1 MLGTLLAGLGRRPR
15 FTADAGEAAAC
26 ALAYAARPVAG
37 VPTVPLSSAALELF
51 AATAPLPPG
60 SYARYNTPAGELPG
74 AFPAALP
81 QPEGDPPR
89 TLPAASPET
98 AGFCAPFDLVASSFV
113 LLAAWDEATH
123 AERDRFGRL
132 PFSASVFAE
141 NPSLRLDEPAVDR
154 AAALLRTVL
163 APRLA
168 DLGLPPL
175 PPTGWIWREAG
186 EGRGGGASANAGAA
200 ADGCGGDGEAG
211 AAGPGFAVALTH
223 DVDNLWRWT
232 RRGFAASGYRSLR
245 GLRRLDLR
253 PLAREAADVA
263 HWLTHHLPR
272 RTDPYWTFPQML
284 AGEDARGVD
293 STFFVIARHTHR
305 RDGNQPDVYRRR
317 IPEVLSLLRRAGREV
332 ALHGNDGDRLGVS
345 PLSDDREDLR
355 ARARDDVRGVRY
367 HYLRCLYHE
376 TLPFV
381 DAAGLD
387 YDSSLA
393 FAEHEGFRCGTALPF
408 HPYLLAEERPLRLV
422 ELPLAIMDTTLHQPQ
437 YRALT
442 APAAEEAARAVL
454 DRVRASGGA
463 VAVLWHN
470 MRFDRRAAE
479 GYDEVYWRL
488 VDWVLANGG
497 GAGAAGAVVDRWR
510 GALGDDVFAAGI
522 APPPCAGACAA
533 AARAGLTP
541 AASAPSDAPPLGRP
555 GAAP

>member
-1 MLGTLLAGLGRRPR
+1 VDRALSGPPELAVFLDTPAAWRPRAEWVLGTLLAGLGRRPR

-37 VPTVPLSSAALELF
+37 VPTVPLSRTALELF
-51 AATAPLPPG
+51 TAAAPLPPG
-60 SYARYNTPAGELPG
+60 SYLRYETPAGELPG
-74 AFPAALP
+74 AFPAPSP
-81 QPEGDPPR
+81 QPDGDLLR
-89 TLPAASPET
+89 TLPAAAPET

-123 AERDRFGRL
+123 AQRDRFGRL

-141 NPSLRLDEPAVDR
+141 NPALRIDEPAVDR
-154 AAALLRTVL
+154 AAALLRAVL

-168 DLGLPPL
+168 ELALPPL
-175 PPTGWIWREAG
+175 PSPGWMWRQS
-186 EGRGGGASANAGAA
+186 GGAGVGAE
-200 ADGCGGDGEAG
+200 GDGEAG

-253 PLAREAADVA
+253 PLAREAGDVA

-284 AGEDARGVD
+284 AGEDARGID

-305 RDGNQPDVYRRR
+305 RDGNQPAVYQRR
-317 IPEVLSLLRRAGREV
+317 IPEVLGLLRRAGREV
-332 ALHGNDGDRLGVS
+332 GLHGNDSDRLGVS
-345 PLSDDREDLR
+345 PLNDDRKDLR

-376 TLPFV
+376 TLPLV

-437 YRALT
+437 YRAMT
-442 APAAEEAARAVL
+442 APVAEEAARTVL
-454 DRVRASGGA
+454 ERVRAGGGA

-497 GAGAAGAVVDRWR
+497 TAGAAGAVVDRWR
-510 GALGDDVFAAGI
+510 GALGEDVFSAGVAPAAAAPSG
-522 APPPCAGACAA
+522 APPPTG
-533 AARAGLTP
+533 
-541 AASAPSDAPPLGRP
+541 P